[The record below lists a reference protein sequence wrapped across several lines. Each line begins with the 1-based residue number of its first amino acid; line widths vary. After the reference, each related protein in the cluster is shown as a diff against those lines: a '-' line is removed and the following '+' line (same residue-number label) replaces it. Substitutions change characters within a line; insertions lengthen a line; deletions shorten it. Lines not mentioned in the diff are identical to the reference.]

1 MNLVYIENKDL
12 LTKIVTYLDYGKIE
26 YTLNINS
33 EFKTL
38 VIAQNNRK
46 SLELISKA
54 KKVIYISYLDETKIA
69 NGYIKKNKKNIS
81 YKNKMIEFFNRCNIV
96 ITGLP
101 YLRKMI
107 GIKKALVIPQENL
120 CIGLCKNKIFNL
132 RKRVITIIDSNY
144 KYLDVCLDLVNKFP
158 NLHYELIGYGT
169 NLNKRE
175 WQLISDIPSNLKLY
189 KYCNERLL
197 QNYLNNSNL
206 VIFFDNILENNN
218 YLNVCLNL
226 KKNILLLSSEL
237 CNDYFVDNKNVYLFN
252 TQNLIKK
259 FNRIISNRVCNL
271 GVEGYNL
278 VKSNTFINL
287 ADKFCKLLK

>member
-26 YTLNINS
+26 YTTNINS
-33 EFKTL
+33 EFKIL
-38 VIAQNNRK
+38 IIAQNNRK
-46 SLELISKA
+46 SLELINKA
-54 KKVIYISYLDETKIA
+54 KKVIYLSYLDETKIA
-69 NGYIKKNKKNIS
+69 NSYIKKNKKYIS

-96 ITGLP
+96 ITSLP

-120 CIGLCKNKIFNL
+120 CIGLCKNKLFNL
-132 RKRVITIIDSNY
+132 RKKVITIIDSNY
-144 KYLDVCLDLVNKFP
+144 KYLNVCFDLVNKFP
-158 NLHYELIGYGT
+158 NLQYELIGYGT

-175 WQLISDIPSNLKLY
+175 WQLIGDIPSNLKLY

-206 VIFFDNILENNN
+206 VIFFDNILENSN
-218 YLNVCLNL
+218 YLNICLNL

-237 CNDYFVDNKNVYLFN
+237 CNDYFIDNKNVYLFN
-252 TQNLIKK
+252 TQNLVKK

-271 GVEGYNL
+271 GIEGYNL
-278 VKSNTFINL
+278 VKNNTFINL

>member
-26 YTLNINS
+26 YTTNINS

-46 SLELISKA
+46 SLELVNKA
-54 KKVIYISYLDETKIA
+54 KKVIYIAYLDEMRIA
-69 NGYIKKNKKNIS
+69 NSYIKKNKKNIS
-81 YKNKMIEFFNRCNIV
+81 YKNKMVDFFYRCNIV
-96 ITGLP
+96 VTSLP

-107 GIKKALVIPQENL
+107 GIKKSLVIPQENL
-120 CIGLCKNKIFNL
+120 CIGLCKNKFFNL
-132 RKRVITIIDSNY
+132 RKKVITIIDSDY
-144 KYLDVCLDLVNKFP
+144 KYLETCLELVNRFP
-158 NLHYELIGYGT
+158 NLQYELIGYGI

-175 WQLISDIPSNLKLY
+175 CQLISDIPSNLKLH

-206 VIFFDNILENNN
+206 VIFFDNILENSN
-218 YLNVCLNL
+218 YLNICLNL
-226 KKNILLLSSEL
+226 RKNILLLSSEL
-237 CNDYFVDNKNVYLFN
+237 CNDYFIDNKNAYLFN

-271 GVEGYNL
+271 GIEGYNL

>member
-26 YTLNINS
+26 YTTNINS
-33 EFKTL
+33 EFKIL
-38 VIAQNNRK
+38 IIAQNNRK
-46 SLELISKA
+46 SLELINKA
-54 KKVIYISYLDETKIA
+54 KKVIYLSYLDETKIA
-69 NGYIKKNKKNIS
+69 NSYIKKNKKYIS
-81 YKNKMIEFFNRCNIV
+81 YKNRMIEFFNRCNIV
-96 ITGLP
+96 ITSLP

-120 CIGLCKNKIFNL
+120 CIGLCKNKLFNL
-132 RKRVITIIDSNY
+132 RKKVITIIDSNY
-144 KYLDVCLDLVNKFP
+144 KYLNVCFDLVNKFP
-158 NLHYELIGYGT
+158 NLQYELIGYGT

-175 WQLISDIPSNLKLY
+175 WQLIGDIPSNLKLY

-206 VIFFDNILENNN
+206 VIFFDNILENSN
-218 YLNVCLNL
+218 YLNICLNL

-237 CNDYFVDNKNVYLFN
+237 CNDYFIDNKNVYLFN
-252 TQNLIKK
+252 TQNLLKK

-271 GVEGYNL
+271 GIEGYNL
-278 VKSNTFINL
+278 VKNNTFINL